1 MELGVVNFSG
11 IIGKACH
18 KKEALFD
25 ESKLRY
31 ALRSMLAGAFLTLT
45 TAVGGIAADN
55 SMLIH
60 PALGKFVFAFLFAW
74 GLVFVLFLNTEL
86 ATSNMMFLTAG
97 VYYKKITVTKAVK
110 ILLYCTVFNLIGALF
125 IGWLCSFSAPFMH
138 LTDTSY
144 LVAAVGGKLAKTST
158 QIIVEGILANIF
170 VNIAILS
177 FLFVKNSSARVSIAV
192 VAIFMFVYLGYEHVI
207 ANYGSFSL
215 VMYNQ
220 AHMINGFDLLNI
232 FRQWTAAF
240 IGNYIGGGILIGLCY
255 AYLNHTDT
263 VYQDS

>member
-1 MELGVVNFSG
+1 MELGVSNFSG
-11 IIGKACH
+11 TIGKACH
-18 KKEALFD
+18 KKEALFN

-31 ALRSMLAGAFLTLT
+31 ALRATLAGAFLTLT

-97 VYYKKITVTKAVK
+97 VYYHKIKASKAVK
-110 ILLYCTVFNLIGALF
+110 ILLYCTLFNLIGALF
-125 IGWLCSFSAPFMH
+125 IGWLCSFSAPFMN
-138 LTDTSY
+138 LTDTSF
-144 LVAAVGGKLAKTST
+144 LVTAVGGKLAKTSG
-158 QIIVEGILANIF
+158 QIFVEGILANIF

-177 FLFVKNSSARVSIAV
+177 FLFIKNSSARVSIIV
-192 VAIFMFVYLGYEHVI
+192 VAVFMFVYLGYEHVI

-220 AHMINGFDLLNI
+220 AHMISGFDFLNI
-232 FRQWTAAF
+232 ARQWTAAF
-240 IGNYIGGGILIGLCY
+240 VGNYVGGGIFIGLCY
-255 AYLNHTDT
+255 AYMNNTRT
-263 VYQDS
+263 VFQDN